1 MIPGV
6 HDIVSEMGSDFME
19 ELHPLLDDYHLIR
32 LKIQQMK
39 AQDMIVSDEW
49 YKDLAEIEKQLYSTI
64 RRPAN

>member
-19 ELHPLLDDYHLIR
+19 ELHPILDDYHLIR

-39 AQDMIVSDEW
+39 AKGVIVGDQW
-49 YKDLAEIEKQLYSTI
+49 YEDLAETEK
-64 RRPAN
+64 